1 MNYLAINYLTH
12 PLDLAKD
19 LVNRLMNRDTKCDK
33 EVKPEVCPAPSAS
46 AVRQWGVRAQ
56 ENLAH
61 YQRTG
66 ELPEKMFI
74 FD

>member
-1 MNYLAINYLTH
+1 MNYLTTNYLTH

-19 LVNRLMNRDTKCDK
+19 LVNRLVNRDKRDK
-33 EVKPEVCPAPSAS
+33 EVKLEECPAPSAS

-56 ENLAH
+56 ENLAY
-61 YQRTG
+61 YQKTG